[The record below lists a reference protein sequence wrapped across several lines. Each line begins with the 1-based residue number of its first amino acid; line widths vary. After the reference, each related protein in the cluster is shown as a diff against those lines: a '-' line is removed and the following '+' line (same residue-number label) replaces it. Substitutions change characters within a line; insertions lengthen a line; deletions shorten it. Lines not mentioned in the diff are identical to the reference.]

1 MPKMIHIGV
10 MARRKGKSF
19 FESSYYRQMHNEG
32 EKLGLNVYFFTH
44 EDAHVNKRLVDG
56 YVPGRNGGWVKKSF
70 PWPDIVIDRYR
81 GGWTP
86 SFKALRNSGL
96 LRIANPKFTT
106 KNRATKLFLD
116 TPSMRR
122 WIPETRPYHAA
133 ALKDMIKKHPI
144 LYLKP
149 ANGTGGAGIVQ
160 IRKRENG
167 ISAQFRTRAMKV
179 GKYRFPTIEKAVTAM
194 NRWVKKERIRGGT
207 FLLQQGLD
215 LELVKGRWADVRL
228 FIQKNG
234 SGNWEVTGL
243 GVRQAA
249 AGSPNTNLIAKGN
262 IGYPFQSFM
271 KKHFGEEK
279 TRQIRRQ
286 CDELAHETVR
296 VIENRFGRM
305 MEFGMDIGIDRSGN
319 VWLLEV
325 NPKPCKDIMWKIGES
340 QNYLR
345 TVRRPLQYA
354 KYLVENAGGTTS

>member
-1 MPKMIHIGV
+1 MPKVIHIGV
-10 MARRKGKSF
+10 MTRRKGKSF
-19 FESSYYRQMHNEG
+19 FESGYFRHMHKEG
-32 EKLGLNVYFFTH
+32 EKLGLNVYFFAH
-44 EDAHVNKRLVDG
+44 EDVHVNKRLVDG
-56 YVPGRNGGWVKKSF
+56 YVPERTGGWVKKSF

-81 GGWTP
+81 SGWTP

-116 TPSMRR
+116 TASMRK

-133 ALKDMIKKHPI
+133 TLKDMIKKHPI

-149 ANGTGGAGIVQ
+149 ANGTGGASIVQ
-160 IRKRENG
+160 VRKRENG

-194 NRWVKKERIRGGT
+194 NRWVKKEKIRGGT

-215 LELVKGRWADVRL
+215 LELDKGRWADVRL

-234 SGNWEVTGL
+234 SGNWEVTGI

-262 IGYPFQSFM
+262 KGYPFQSFM

-286 CDELAHETVR
+286 CEELAHETVR
-296 VIENRFGRM
+296 VIENRFGSM

-345 TVRRPLQYA
+345 TVRQPLQYA
-354 KYLVENAGGTTS
+354 KYLAENAGGTS

>member
-1 MPKMIHIGV
+1 MPKVIHIGV
-10 MARRKGKSF
+10 MTRRKGKSF
-19 FESSYYRQMHNEG
+19 FESGYFRHMHKEG
-32 EKLGLNVYFFTH
+32 EKLGLNVYFFSH
-44 EDAHVNKRLVDG
+44 EDVHVNKRLVYG
-56 YVPGRNGGWVKKSF
+56 YVPKINGGWIKKLF

-81 GGWTP
+81 SGWTP

-106 KNRATKLFLD
+106 KNRATKLFED
-116 TPSMRR
+116 TASMRK
-122 WIPETRPYHAA
+122 WIPETKPYHAST
-133 ALKDMIKKHPI
+133 LKEMFNAHPI

-149 ANGTGGAGIVQ
+149 ANGTGGAGVVQ
-160 IRKRENG
+160 LRKRKNG

-179 GKYRFPTIEKAVTAM
+179 GKYKFPTIGKAVTAM
-194 NRWVKKERIRGGT
+194 NRWVQKEKIRGGA

-215 LELVKGRWADVRL
+215 LELVQGRWADIRL

-234 SGNWEVTGL
+234 SGNWEVTGI

-262 IGYPFQSFM
+262 QGYPFQSFM
-271 KKHFGEEK
+271 EKHFGEEK
-279 TRQIRRQ
+279 TRQIQ
-286 CDELAHETVR
+286 HECEALAHETVK
-296 VIENRFGRM
+296 VIENRFGSM
-305 MEFGMDIGIDRSGN
+305 MEFGLDIGIDRNGH

-354 KYLVENAGGTTS
+354 KYLAENKNGTP